1 MAKHRVGLRRTGTVM
16 GLAVAMAAVLLPV
29 VVSTAL
35 TTAPASAKAPDKPK
49 AIVAIGDSYISGE
62 AGRWAGNA
70 STGAGGTAWGTDL
83 AAISCQRGRE
93 DDCDH
98 EPSLVY
104 LDGSDVDK
112 GNGCHKSRMAEIK
125 GAEIDGVEKHR
136 RFNLACSGA
145 TTGSI
150 LHDTFKGQAPQI
162 QQLDTTAREHHI
174 TTIVVSISGNDLRFS
189 DIIAKCADA
198 YMRGKP
204 LCSVSE
210 ARDLE
215 RRLPEVRGKVVET
228 LREIH
233 RVMRAR
239 GQDRSSYRLILQS
252 YPTPIPTSDKYRWS
266 ERGRLWERY
275 LRGGCPFMNTD
286 TDWANKSL
294 VPGIRDMLRDAAF
307 SGDASFLDLS
317 EAFAGHELC
326 TKEADQA
333 GSRNSRS
340 NPLEAKDAEWV
351 RWVPYLI
358 WRSAPWESQGHQ
370 QEAIHPNAFGQVAL
384 SACLTK
390 MVAASPAPGQA
401 FRCKGAAGFEPEDVQ
416 VQREIVHQE
425 SWGRRLN
432 GQGGRPAVFTDGGQ
446 QHAFVRDGNCL
457 EHMWWSAA
465 GGVRRD
471 QWGCG
476 INSNPAAYAGGGQQH
491 VFATS
496 RRCLEHFWWEGG
508 TEIKRNRWGCGID
521 SAPAGFLYGEQ
532 QHAFAKSG
540 RCLEHYWWEPGRPN
554 NDIQHNRWGCG
565 IDSPPAVFVDG
576 EQQHAFAKN
585 GRCLEHYWWEPG
597 RPRNDVQHNR
607 WGCGI
612 DSPPT
617 VFVHGKQ
624 QHAFAKNGE
633 CLEHFW
639 WEPGSEVK
647 RDSWGCGIDGPPVA
661 FASGEQQHA
670 FATKDNCLEHFW
682 WEPGRPVRRD
692 RWGCGIEGTVNG
704 FATGDQQHV
713 FAIGQRQPTQ
723 HFWYA
728 E

>member
-1 MAKHRVGLRRTGTVM
+1 MA
-16 GLAVAMAAVLLPV
+16 LALTMAAALVSV

-35 TTAPASAKAPDKPK
+35 TTAPASAAPDKPK

-70 STGAGGTAWGTDL
+70 NTGAGGTAWGTDL
-83 AAISCQRGRE
+83 AAISCLPDRE
-93 DDCDH
+93 DRCDH

-125 GAEIDGVEKHR
+125 GAEIDGVGER
-136 RFNLACSGA
+136 ERFNLACSGA
-145 TTGSI
+145 TTDSI
-150 LHDTFKGQAPQI
+150 LRTIFKGQAPQI
-162 QQLDTTAREHHI
+162 TQLESTAASYNVTTV
-174 TTIVVSISGNDLRFS
+174 VVSISGNDLRFG
-189 DIIAKCADA
+189 DIIGKCAEA
-198 YMRGKP
+198 YLRGGA

-210 ARDLE
+210 ARNLE
-215 RRLPEVRGKVVET
+215 NRLPEVRSKVVET

-233 RVMRAR
+233 RVMQAS
-239 GQDRSSYRLILQS
+239 GQDRGSYRLILQS
-252 YPTPIPTSDKYRWS
+252 YPTPIPTGDKYRWR
-266 ERGRLWERY
+266 ERGAFWERY
-275 LRGGCPFMNTD
+275 RRGGCPFLDAD

-307 SGDASFLDLS
+307 STDASFLDLS

-326 TKEADQA
+326 TNEADQA
-333 GSRNSRS
+333 GSQHSRA
-340 NPLEAKDAEWV
+340 NPLRAEDAEWV
-351 RWVPYLI
+351 RWLPYL
-358 WRSAPWESQGHQ
+358 RSRTFPWESQGHQ
-370 QEAIHPNAFGQVAL
+370 QEAIHPNAFGQEAL

-390 MVAASPAPGQA
+390 MVAASPTPGQA
-401 FRCKGAAGFEPEDVQ
+401 FRCKGAARAKPADVQ

-425 SWGRRLN
+425 SWGRILN
-432 GQGGRPAVFTDGGQ
+432 GRGGRPAVFTYGGQ
-446 QHAFVRDGNCL
+446 QHAFASDGNCL

-465 GGVRRD
+465 SGPRRD

-476 INSNPAAYAGGGQQH
+476 INSVPAAYVGAGQQH
-491 VFATS
+491 VFAAGGG
-496 RRCLEHFWWEGG
+496 CLEHFWWEGG

-540 RCLEHYWWEPGRPN
+540 NCLEHFWWEPGRAS
-554 NDIQHNRWGCG
+554 NDIQRNRWGCG
-565 IDSPPAVFVDG
+565 IDGYPAVFVDG

-585 GRCLEHYWWEPG
+585 GNCLEHFWWEPG
-597 RPRNDVQHNR
+597 RASNDIQHDQ

-612 DSPPT
+612 DSPPA
-617 VFVHGKQ
+617 VFVQGRQ

-639 WEPGSEVK
+639 WEPGNSVQH
-647 RDSWGCGIDGPPVA
+647 DQWGCGIDTPPAA

-670 FATKDNCLEHFW
+670 FATKDNCVEHFW
-682 WEPGRPVRRD
+682 WERDRPIRRD
-692 RWGCGIEGTVNG
+692 RWGCGVDGNVNG
-704 FATGDQQHV
+704 FASGDQQHV
-713 FAIGQRQPTQ
+713 FAHGQRQPTQ

-728 E
+728 G